1 MTSEYDEKPPIAEE
15 GIPTEKVSNARANL
29 RTAADVI
36 DDEGIRQRRKEFSR
50 CGGCVFYGKP
60 NHCRAV
66 EGPVQED
73 QVCDWV
79 QVRGGPMEEAV
90 KERLPVQSDI
100 FAEPRSFAWGL
111 MKLQRLLHL
120 RVIDYAMTGD
130 APLLLFED
138 GQYPPHRFSVSLDRL
153 VDALA
158 LECGWTPEEADEL
171 VRLGK
176 SMDFK
181 PPTSFEEA
189 EELFGDGEFSTEDFE
204 PFKRA
209 HEAERKAAG

>member
-1 MTSEYDEKPPIAEE
+1 MSEYDEKALIAEE
-15 GIPTEKVSNARANL
+15 GVPTEKVNNARANL

-50 CGGCVFYGKP
+50 CGGCAFYGKP

-79 QVRGGPMEEAV
+79 QVRGGAMEESA
-90 KERLPVQSDI
+90 KERLPAQSDI

-111 MKLQRLLHL
+111 MKLQQLLHL

-138 GQYPPHRFSVSLDRL
+138 GQDPPHRFSMSLDRF
-153 VDALA
+153 VDMLA

-176 SMDFK
+176 GMDYK
-181 PPTSFEEA
+181 PPTSYAEA
-189 EELFGDGEFSTEDFE
+189 EELYGRGEIDTATFE
-204 PFKRA
+204 PFRRA
-209 HEAERKAAG
+209 RAAEEKAAK